1 MLEAAWRDMFS
12 DVFFLNLEL
21 KRISE
26 SRLSTVEFQTV
37 DAEIRKAR
45 EIKVSFSHGSR
56 FPR

>member
-37 DAEIRKAR
+37 VAEIRKAR
-45 EIKVSFSHGSR
+45 EIKVSFIRGSR